1 MKIVDRS
8 VLQTVSGGDG
18 AKTRKAH
25 GSPKVE
31 TGSTVTRLSNE
42 GIHSTADI
50 NMSRVNELKLAIA
63 EGKFTID
70 ADKISRSLV
79 QSALELME

>member
-8 VLQTVSGGDG
+8 SLHTLPAGDG
-18 AKTRKAH
+18 IKTRKAQNATKAE
-25 GSPKVE
+25 S
-31 TGSTVTRLSNE
+31 GSTVTRLSHE
-42 GIHSTADI
+42 GMNSASEV

-70 ADKISRSLV
+70 ADKISKSLV
-79 QSALELME
+79 QSALELMG